1 MTTDGNTTE
10 SGRVMLDQ
18 GVLDRIIRFAIAHR
32 WLMIALT
39 LALVAIGAWSFT
51 KLPIDATP
59 DITNVQ
65 VQINT
70 EAAGYS
76 PLESEQRVTFTI
88 ETALAGLPGLD
99 YTRSIS
105 RYGLSQVTVVFHDG
119 TDLYFARQQVAE
131 RIQQVKSQLPAGLEP
146 EMGPIATGMGE
157 IFMYTVDAKPDARK
171 KDGTPWTSTDLRT
184 LQDWVVR
191 PQLRNTPGVTEV
203 NTIGGFARQIHI
215 TPDPA
220 KLVALGFTLHDVVAA
235 VAANNRNV
243 GAGYIERNGQQFLVR
258 APGQVADLD
267 AIRDIVL
274 DRRDGVPIRVRDV
287 AQVGEGPELR
297 NGAAT
302 QNGREVVLGTV
313 FMLIGANSR
322 EVAQASAAKLAEAN
336 KSLPAG
342 VSANPVYDRT
352 ALVDRTIKTV
362 AKNLVEGALLV
373 IVVLFLLL
381 GNIRAA
387 LITAAVIPLA
397 MLFTLT
403 GMVRGGVSGNLMSLG
418 ALDFGLIVDGAVII
432 IENCLRR
439 FGDLQHSLGRV
450 MTDEERLDTTASATA
465 EVIRPS
471 LFGLGIIAAVYLPIF
486 ALTGVEGKMFH
497 PMAITVVLALT
508 GAMVLSLTFVP
519 AAIAMFLRGKVQE
532 KETRV
537 MRFARRAY
545 APVLGWALRRR
556 GLVIA
561 GALALVTL
569 CGLLATRLGSE
580 FIPSLDEGDIAMHAL
595 RIPGT
600 SLDQAIK
607 MQSTLEARIK
617 RFPEVDRVFGKLGT
631 AEVATD
637 PMPPSVADTFVM
649 LKPRAQWP
657 DPRKTK
663 AELLAEIETAVKQL
677 PGNNYEFTQPIQMR
691 MNELISGVRA
701 DVAIKLYGDDLERLV
716 EVGEKIEAIAR
727 TVDGAA
733 DVKLEQATGLPLLTI
748 TPDREALVR
757 YGLNPGDVQET
768 VATAVGGEV
777 AGQLFEGDRR
787 FDIVVR
793 LPERIR
799 QDPAAL
805 QDLPIPLR
813 GNGGMDDSN
822 RDESSRAAAWLSGV
836 PQTVPL
842 REVAKIETTL
852 GPNQINRENGK
863 RRVVITANVR
873 GRDLGG
879 FVAELQQRLGSE
891 VEVPTGYWI
900 DYGGTFEQLIS
911 ATQRLSIV
919 VPVTLAIIFA
929 LLFWAFGSAKDAAIV
944 FSGVPLALT
953 GGVLA
958 LALRG
963 IPLSISAGV
972 GFIALSGV
980 AVLNGLV
987 MIAFIRRLREQRNT
1001 PDYGLDDA
1009 IVDGALGR
1017 LRPVLMTALVASLG
1031 FVPMAFNVGAGSEVQ
1046 RPLATVVIGG
1056 IVSSTLLTLVVLPA
1070 LYRWLHR
1077 DGGPDQPLL
1086 RS

>member
-1 MTTDGNTTE
+1 
-10 SGRVMLDQ
+10 MLDHT
-18 GVLDRIIRFAIAHR
+18 IRFAIAHR
-32 WLMIALT
+32 WLMLALT
-39 LALVAIGAWSFT
+39 LALVLVGAWSFT
-51 KLPIDATP
+51 RLAIDATP

-70 EAAGYS
+70 EAPGYS
-76 PLESEQRVTFTI
+76 PLEAEQRVTFPI

-99 YTRSIS
+99 YTRSLS
-105 RYGLSQVTVVFHDG
+105 RYGLSQVTVVFEDG
-119 TDLYFARQQVAE
+119 IDIYFARQQVVE
-131 RIQQVKSQLPAGLEP
+131 RLQQIRSQLPDGLDP
-146 EMGPIATGMGE
+146 GMGPKATGMGE
-157 IFMYTVDAKPDARK
+157 IFMYTVDADARARKPDGSA
-171 KDGTPWTSTDLRT
+171 WTATDLRT
-184 LQDWVVR
+184 LQDWVIR
-191 PQLRNTPGVTEV
+191 PQLRNTRGVTEV

-220 KLVALGFTLHDVVAA
+220 RLVALGFTLHDVVAA

-258 APGQVADLD
+258 APGQVADMA
-267 AIRDIVL
+267 AIGDIVL

-287 AQVGEGPELR
+287 ASVGEGPELR
-297 NGAAT
+297 SGAAT

-313 FMLIGANSR
+313 FMLIGSNSR
-322 EVAQASAAKLAEAN
+322 EVAQAAAARLEEADR
-336 KSLPAG
+336 SLPAG

-352 ALVDRTIKTV
+352 ALVDRTIRTV
-362 AKNLVEGALLV
+362 AKNLAEGALLV

-381 GNIRAA
+381 GNLRAA

-397 MLFTLT
+397 MLFTVT
-403 GMVRGGVSGNLMSLG
+403 GMVRAGVSGNLMSLG

-439 FGDLQHSLGRV
+439 FGELQHATGR
-450 MTDEERLDTTASATA
+450 MLTEEERLETTAAATA

-497 PMAITVVLALT
+497 PMAITVVLALS
-508 GAMVLSLTFVP
+508 GAMVLSLSFVP
-519 AAIAMFLRGKVQE
+519 ASIALFLRGRVRHE
-532 KETRV
+532 DTRF
-537 MRFARRAY
+537 MRAARRCY
-545 APVLGWALRRR
+545 EPLLRVALRHRVT
-556 GLVIA
+556 VIA
-561 GALALVTL
+561 GALALVAG
-569 CGLLATRLGSE
+569 CGALALRLGSE
-580 FIPSLDEGDIAMHAL
+580 FIPGLDEGDIALHAL

-600 SLDQAIK
+600 SLDQAIR
-607 MQSTLEARIK
+607 MQALLEQRIK
-617 RFPEVDRVFGKLGT
+617 QFPEVERVFGKIGT

-637 PMPPSVADTFVM
+637 PMPPSVADTFIM
-649 LKPRAQWP
+649 LHPRERWP
-657 DPRKTK
+657 DPRKPK
-663 AELLAEIETAVKQL
+663 AQLVAQIEAAVKQL

-701 DVAIKLYGDDLERLV
+701 DVAVKLYGDDLETLV
-716 EVGEKIEAIAR
+716 AVGEQIEAVVR
-727 TVDGAA
+727 GVPGAA
-733 DVKLEQATGLPLLTI
+733 DVKLEQSTGLPLLTI
-748 TPDREALVR
+748 TPDRQALVR
-757 YGLNPGDVQET
+757 FGMNPGVVQDT
-768 VATAVGGEV
+768 IATAVGGEV
-777 AGQLFEGDRR
+777 ASQLFEGDRR

-793 LPERIR
+793 LPETLR

-805 QDLPIPLR
+805 ADLPVALGEQR
-813 GNGGMDDSN
+813 NA
-822 RDESSRAAAWLSGV
+822 DESSRAAAWAAGS

-842 REVAKIETTL
+842 REVARIEIGS

-863 RRVVITANVR
+863 RRVVVTANVR

-879 FVAELQQRLGSE
+879 FVTELRQRVQDE
-891 VEVPTGYWI
+891 VTVLPGYWI

-911 ATQRLSIV
+911 ASQRLAVV
-919 VPVTLAIIFA
+919 VPLTLALILA
-929 LLFWAFGSAKDAAIV
+929 LLFWAFGSMRDTLIV

-953 GGVLA
+953 GGVVA

-987 MIAFIRRLREQRNT
+987 MIAFIRRLREE
-1001 PDYGLDDA
+1001 GACVADA
-1009 IVDGALGR
+1009 VFEGALVR

-1031 FVPMAFNVGAGSEVQ
+1031 FVPMAFNVGAGAEVQ

-1056 IVSSTLLTLVVLPA
+1056 LISSTLLTLLVLPA

-1077 DGGPDQPLL
+1077 DSETHDEMLHG
-1086 RS
+1086 